1 MSGLFVV
8 AFYALSNFVLVALFV
23 AVILSNFETK
33 KNEVDKEQADAYD
46 RLWKLV
52 HRKCMG
58 GGWAWGVD
66 TPSHSNLG
74 VPFLH
79 QATDTDTRTPLNACA
94 CESGRLCPQQ

>member
-1 MSGLFVV
+1 MVAGENWTDHYYFVNSLSSGKMSGLFVV

-52 HRKCMG
+52 HRTCKE
-58 GGWAWGVD
+58 GV
-66 TPSHSNLG
+66 
-74 VPFLH
+74 
-79 QATDTDTRTPLNACA
+79 
-94 CESGRLCPQQ
+94 